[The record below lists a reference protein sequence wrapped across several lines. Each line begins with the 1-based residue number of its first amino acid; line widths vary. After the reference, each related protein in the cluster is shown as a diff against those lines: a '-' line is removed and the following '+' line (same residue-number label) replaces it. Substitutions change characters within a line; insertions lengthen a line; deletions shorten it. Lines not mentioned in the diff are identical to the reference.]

1 MLGDWDNPYLTMNF
15 NTEANIIRT
24 LGKVIAN
31 GHLYKGSKPV
41 HWCLDCGSSL
51 AEAEVEYEDKV
62 SPSIYVRFPAVNAA
76 EIEEKFNAVGKGHGK
91 LSAVIWT
98 TTPWTMPSNRAIAV
112 NADLEY
118 NLVQLGDERVI
129 LAAELVESVA
139 KAVGVEQVEVLG
151 SVKGQAL
158 ELVRF
163 NHPFYDF
170 TVPVILGDHVTTDG
184 GTGLV
189 HTAPDHG
196 LDDFIVGQ
204 KYNLPMAGLVSND
217 GKFISTTEFFAGK
230 GVFEANPLV
239 VEKITRSGQ
248 LIKS

>member
-1 MLGDWDNPYLTMNF
+1 
-15 NTEANIIRT
+15 
-24 LGKVIAN
+24 
-31 GHLYKGSKPV
+31 
-41 HWCLDCGSSL
+41 
-51 AEAEVEYEDKV
+51 
-62 SPSIYVRFPAVNAA
+62 
-76 EIEEKFNAVGKGHGK
+76 
-91 LSAVIWT
+91 
-98 TTPWTMPSNRAIAV
+98 MPSNRAIAV

-139 KAVGVEQVEVLG
+139 KAVGVEQVEILG

-196 LDDFIVGQ
+196 LDDFIVG
-204 KYNLPMAGLVSND
+204 
-217 GKFISTTEFFAGK
+217 T
-230 GVFEANPLV
+230 
-239 VEKITRSGQ
+239 KI
-248 LIKS
+248 

>member
-1 MLGDWDNPYLTMNF
+1 ML
-15 NTEANIIRT
+15 
-24 LGKVIAN
+24 N
-31 GHLYKGSKPV
+31 GHLYKGSNQCTGV
-41 HWCLDCGSSL
+41 WIAVLLL

-62 SPSIYVRFPAVNAA
+62 SPSIYVRFPAVSAV

-98 TTPWTMPSNRAIAV
+98 TTPWTIPSNRGIAL
-112 NADLEY
+112 NAELEY
-118 NLVQLGDERVI
+118 NLVQFGDERVI

-139 KAVGVEQVEVLG
+139 KAVGVEQVEILG
-151 SVKGQAL
+151 SAKGKAL

-163 NHPFYDF
+163 HHPFYNF

-204 KYNLPMAGLVSND
+204 K
-217 GKFISTTEFFAGK
+217 I
-230 GVFEANPLV
+230 
-239 VEKITRSGQ
+239 
-248 LIKS
+248 